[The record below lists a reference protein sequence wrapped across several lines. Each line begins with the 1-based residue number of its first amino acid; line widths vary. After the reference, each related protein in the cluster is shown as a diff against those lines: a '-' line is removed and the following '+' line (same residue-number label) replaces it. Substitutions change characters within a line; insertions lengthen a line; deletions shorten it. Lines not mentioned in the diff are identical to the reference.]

1 LDHLEKADVT
11 VLFFQEGT
19 MSPISLLELVM
30 HAQSWKLLVCCPEGY
45 WRRGN
50 VQVACHRS
58 GVSLVG
64 TKEELNQ
71 LMKEK
76 VKEIPKKV

>member
-1 LDHLEKADVT
+1 
-11 VLFFQEGT
+11 